1 MVRLSKIPI
10 SVEIMPMLLE
20 KKHDIQN
27 FGYCIRSDS
36 EKWDSKTK
44 HKFAFFLISANRD
57 SLCLGTLWYFRN
69 MPSWKAKS

>member
-36 EKWDSKTK
+36 EKRDSKTK

-57 SLCLGTLWYFRN
+57 SLCLGTL
-69 MPSWKAKS
+69 